1 MQCINDF
8 KNGNSVTESKL
19 PANYSAIKKDA
30 PKKTV
35 NVIHYNDRLVDFEKS
50 QIITAILRFI
60 QIISATE
67 ENDLGA
73 DVMDIEVSGDCERI
87 IKFLTKYG
95 TKLIYI
101 SRNFLGV
108 RANENNKNAP
118 IELEYRS
125 ILETDIEDMRATLK
139 PLKLDR

>member
-1 MQCINDF
+1 M
-8 KNGNSVTESKL
+8 
-19 PANYSAIKKDA
+19 
-30 PKKTV
+30 
-35 NVIHYNDRLVDFEKS
+35 VDFEKS